1 MPCFPVSTIRRSLNA
16 GALAL
21 LLAGCGAQ
29 VQRIDYSDGSHCN
42 FTQLDQVVEEECMVY
57 EGGKPRWFPPQ
68 IVAAPSP
75 FGQLGGVVSGAGGW
89 MSFVTVP

>member
-1 MPCFPVSTIRRSLNA
+1 
-16 GALAL
+16 
-21 LLAGCGAQ
+21 
-29 VQRIDYSDGSHCN
+29 
-42 FTQLDQVVEEECMVY
+42 MVY

-75 FGQLGGVVSGAGGW
+75 FGSLGGVVSGAGGV